1 MSERQKFTTVDEY
14 IYSFDG
20 TTRERLEDLRSMIK
34 HALPD
39 AQERISYN
47 IPGYFAGKAHVV
59 YFAGYTDFVSL
70 YPIYERDNPDV
81 VPYLTGKASARF
93 MNDQPLPRD
102 LIIKTIKT
110 KYRAATN

>member
-1 MSERQKFTTVDEY
+1 MAEQQKFTTVDEY
-14 IYSFDG
+14 IYSFEG
-20 TTRERLEDLRSMIK
+20 VTRERLEDLRTLVK
-34 HALPD
+34 QTLPY
-39 AQERISYN
+39 AEERISYN
-47 IPGYFAGKAHVV
+47 IPAYFAGKAHVV

-93 MNDQPLPRD
+93 MNNQPLPQS

-110 KYRAATN
+110 KWIAATN